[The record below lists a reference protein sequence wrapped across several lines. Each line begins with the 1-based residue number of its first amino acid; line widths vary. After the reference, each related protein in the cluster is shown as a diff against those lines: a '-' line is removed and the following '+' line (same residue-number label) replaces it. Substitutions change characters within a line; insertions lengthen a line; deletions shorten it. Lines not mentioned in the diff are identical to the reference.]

1 MTEKQHIN
9 HTIMKKLLIPILILF
24 SANFLSGCT
33 KWADDKTNIYTYKA
47 PPPPGGAIPA
57 NTPLCGSI
65 KGVMLSGNTYNLG
78 CTINVPAGDT
88 LILEAGVTVN
98 ANVNSGIIV
107 HGTLISLGT
116 QAQPN
121 VMTVPGQVKNNTPGL
136 PLNQDSA
143 HVGLWKGI
151 MCDTSCKM
159 LVLKWTHLDFAGAS
173 YGNVDGPAVEESA
186 GTSFNILFQNPNGYF
201 IMEDSWVYGG
211 TDDCI
216 RCSNGKI
223 HVFRNTFEKCGGS
236 GGDCVNS
243 KGGTVGTVAYN
254 MFIGTAYN
262 GQKASNKGQPVGAP
276 ETHIVMYNST
286 FVNGGTQIA
295 VGQRAGGIDYEQGAE
310 GEFFNNAFINC
321 RVGYRV
327 VNNPV
332 ADTAH
337 LIYGNNYQWADSLV
351 IADQFFTFGG
361 VCTKP
366 MPTDIPNPSLYL
378 PAGFYYPDPQ
388 ANAYDGTP
396 VVRYENPLFVNYPLP
411 VPGGLPLFSITAV
424 GSYNF
429 RLQPGSPLIGKG
441 NTTVTPLTVV
451 PIDPIFGA
459 TAVTPPGAD
468 LGCYQF
474 NGTGNQ
480 H

>member
-1 MTEKQHIN
+1 
-9 HTIMKKLLIPILILF
+9 MKKLIIPILILF
-24 SANFLSGCT
+24 STNFLPGCT
-33 KWADDKTNIYTYKA
+33 KWADDKTNIYIYKA

-65 KGVMLSGNTYNLG
+65 KGVMLTGNTYTLG

-88 LILEAGVTVN
+88 LILEQGVTIN

-121 VMTVPGQVKNNTPGL
+121 MMTVPGQVKNNTPGL

-151 MCDTSCKM
+151 MCDTSCRM
-159 LVLKWTHLDFAGAS
+159 LVLKWTHVDFTGAA

-186 GTSFNILFQNPNGYF
+186 GTSFDLLFQNPNGYL
-201 IMEDSWVYGG
+201 IIEDSWFYGG

-243 KGGTVGTVAYN
+243 TVGYN
-254 MFIGTAYN
+254 LFVGTAYN

-286 FVNGGTQIA
+286 FVNGGVQI
-295 VGQRAGGIDYEQGAE
+295 VPGQRAGGIDFEQGAE
-310 GEFFNNAFINC
+310 GAFFNNVFINC

-332 ADTAH
+332 ADTAN
-337 LIYGNNYQWADSLV
+337 LTYGNNYQWADSLV

-378 PAGFYYPDPQ
+378 PANFPY
-388 ANAYDGTP
+388 ANPPANSYDGTP
-396 VVRYENPLFVNYPLP
+396 VVQYDNPLFVNYPLP

-441 NTTVTPLTVV
+441 NTSITPLTVV
-451 PIDPIFGA
+451 PLDPIYGA

>member
-1 MTEKQHIN
+1 
-9 HTIMKKLLIPILILF
+9 MKKLLIPILILF
-24 SANFLSGCT
+24 SAYFLSGCT
-33 KWADDKTNIYTYKA
+33 KWAEDKTNIYIYKA

-65 KGVMLSGNTYNLG
+65 KGVMLTGNTYNLG

-88 LILEAGVTVN
+88 LILEAGVTIN

-216 RCSNGKI
+216 RISNGKI

-254 MFIGTAYN
+254 MFVGTAYN

-276 ETHIVMYNST
+276 ETNIVMYNST
-286 FVNGGTQIA
+286 FVNGGVQI
-295 VGQRAGGIDYEQGAE
+295 VDGQRAGGIDYEQGAE
-310 GEFFNNAFINC
+310 GAFFNNAFINC

-351 IADQFFTFGG
+351 IANQFFTFGG

-366 MPTDIPNPSLYL
+366 MPTDIPNPSIYL
-378 PAGFYYPDPQ
+378 PANFYYPDPQ

-396 VVRYENPLFVNYPLP
+396 VVQYDNPQFVNYPLP

>member
-1 MTEKQHIN
+1 
-9 HTIMKKLLIPILILF
+9 MKKIAIPILVLF
-24 SANFLSGCT
+24 CSYLLSGCT
-33 KWADDKTNIYTYKA
+33 KWAEDKTDIYKYVA
-47 PPPPGGAIPA
+47 PPPPGGAISDS
-57 NTPLCGSI
+57 TPLCGSI
-65 KGVMLSGNTYNLG
+65 KGVMLAGKTYTLG

-88 LILEAGVTVN
+88 LIVQQGVTI
-98 ANVNSGIIV
+98 NVLNSSGIIV
-107 HGTLISLGT
+107 HGSFISLGT

-121 VMTVPGQVKNNTPGL
+121 VFTVPGLVKNNTPGL
-136 PLNQDSA
+136 PLNDDSA
-143 HVGLWKGI
+143 HVGKWEGI
-151 MCDTSCKM
+151 MCDTSCPL
-159 LVLKWTHLDFAGAS
+159 LVLKWTHIDWAGAS
-173 YGNVDGPAVEESA
+173 YNNVDGPAVHDA
-186 GTSFNILFQNPNGYF
+186 GQSFNILFQNPKGYL
-201 IMEDSWVYGG
+201 IMEDSWIYGG
-211 TDDCI
+211 TDDCMRI
-216 RCSNGKI
+216 SNGKI

-254 MFIGTAYN
+254 FFIGTAYN

-276 ETHIVMYNST
+276 ETNIVMYNST
-286 FVNGGTQIA
+286 FVNGGVQIVPGA
-295 VGQRAGGIDYEQGAE
+295 RAGGIDFEQGAE
-310 GEFFNNAFINC
+310 GAFFNNAFINC

-332 ADTAH
+332 ADTAN
-337 LIYGNNYQWADSLV
+337 LTYGNNYQWADSLV

-366 MPTDIPNPSLYL
+366 MPTDLPNPATYL
-378 PAGFYYPDPQ
+378 PADFDYANPS
-388 ANAYDGTP
+388 ANAYNGQP
-396 VVRYENPLFVNYPLP
+396 VVQVLNPLFVNYPLP

-441 NTTVTPLTVV
+441 NTSITPLTVV
-451 PIDPIFGA
+451 PLDPIYGA
-459 TAVTPPGAD
+459 TEVTPPGAD

-474 NGTGNQ
+474 NGKGNQ